1 MFNLPEPLDVVIFEN
16 TNQWSLPP
24 KARMVYWWGC
34 GGGGGGGGGCSGA
47 QDTTRGGGGGGSASS
62 IGWGFYPSPLFPEKL
77 YIEIPDGG
85 IGGGPDQDGT
95 GGGTLFVADSAPAT
109 PIGGS
114 TYQNVIINVVG
125 GGRGF
130 LGTTT
135 AGGAASNSGSA
146 NLTNGLDISF
156 LAIGGT
162 GLTGGGFGNGS
173 GTTITSG
180 TLVSPGA
187 GGAGCPVPFNAQS
200 GGTLFVN
207 EAQSTYSGGTG
218 NITLNGNPG
227 VNGQTLWLEKQPF
240 AALMRSWGGTGG
252 GNSNTGTGGR
262 GGDGGYGSGG
272 GGGGAGVVGG
282 SGGNGGPG
290 ILIIAYW

>member
-24 KARMVYWWGC
+24 RARMVYWWGC

-47 QDTTRGGGGGGSASS
+47 QDTTRGGGGGGSAAN
-62 IGWGFYPSPLFPEKL
+62 IGWGFYPSPLFPDRL

-85 IGGGPDQDGT
+85 TGGGPDQDGT
-95 GGGTLFVADSAPAT
+95 SGGTLFAADCASP
-109 PIGGS
+109 PGG
-114 TYQNVIINVVG
+114 TYQNTIISVAG

-135 AGGAASNSGSA
+135 AGGTASNTGSG
-146 NLTNGLDISF
+146 NNTNGLDISNS
-156 LAIGGT
+156 ASGTTGGT
-162 GLTGGGFGNGS
+162 GGSFGNG
-173 GTTITSG
+173 TNYTITNG
-180 TLVSPGA
+180 TLITQGG
-187 GGAGCPVPFNAQS
+187 GGAGCPVPFSAS
-200 GGTLFVN
+200 TGGTLFVN

-218 NITLNGNPG
+218 NTTTNGNPG

-252 GNSNTGTGGR
+252 GNSNTATGGR

-272 GGGGAGVVGG
+272 GGGGAGLVGG